1 MGESM
6 TTYYTMDIATIISEY
21 LYGTV
26 TPPENLEDRLRDASI
41 TTGPTLDVDVANY
54 MASCGRFSSPFQTT
68 VVQKFFDGTLDLSH
82 YSPDQSGATSV
93 SFDQLMLDGVA
104 SKPDGSV
111 YISQYQVGTTEAD
124 WALRGF
130 IDGSTEFL
138 LSPQTKFVIDDTG
151 RHLEGACMIPY
162 NDDFDLS
169 SSSSDAQLANDYIFR
184 DWIDP

>member
-104 SKPDGSV
+104 SN
-111 YISQYQVGTTEAD
+111 
-124 WALRGF
+124 R
-130 IDGSTEFL
+130 
-138 LSPQTKFVIDDTG
+138 TG
-151 RHLEGACMIPY
+151 RFILVSTRSELPRLIGPCVPSLTAQPNSCCRLK
-162 NDDFDLS
+162 LS
-169 SSSSDAQLANDYIFR
+169 S
-184 DWIDP
+184 